1 VNVNKRSER
10 SSTETAK
17 ALRVSTRLVYQL
29 VETGALSAYRI
40 GTAIR
45 ISDQQL
51 QAYLDRC
58 APGAIPSAQESPI
71 TLRRLRV

>member
-1 VNVNKRSER
+1 MKTVS
-10 SSTETAK
+10 ETAK
-17 ALRVSTRLVYQL
+17 ALRVSTRLVYKL

-40 GTAIR
+40 GAAIR